1 VRTNKKGSKFSSE
14 FVTIQQNFQNK
25 FTIFGGLAMTN
36 TTLVDADIT
45 MSSKRRSLSF
55 PAWLVLICIVAFTV
69 LLAAG
74 AAIWKNA
81 PPVPE
86 VVRSQQQEIVFTK
99 AEIQAGQETYLAR
112 GGQHVGSIWGHG
124 SYLAPDWTA
133 DVLHRWGLATAGVLY
148 NDNPDFS
155 QADLEALPA
164 PEKASLQALISQEFK
179 TNRYDAETHD
189 LILTNAQTQGLKK
202 VFQDYQKLLAHGSA
216 IHSIPDGWFKDNTQ
230 IKNVTSF
237 FTWTAWA
244 AAANRPNAPFSYT
257 ANWPHDDLIGNQAPG
272 QFIIWSI
279 VSIIILIAG
288 IGVFLFVYLTQEEA
302 DEVQPVPKH
311 PAVRI
316 PTPSQKVTS
325 LFFGVAMTMFLVQI
339 IMGMFT
345 AHYAVEGEGFYGIP
359 LINFLPYAAS
369 RTWHLQLAVFWIA
382 TCWLAAGLYFAP
394 RFGGIE
400 PKFQALGNTILLGAL
415 ALVVV
420 GSMIGTWQ
428 AVTGVLDVK
437 NSFLWGHQGYEY
449 IELGRVWQLLLIG
462 GMVFWLWLM
471 YRAFKPA
478 LKKEKNPTGLSHF
491 FLYSAI
497 TIPLFYSVGLAYTN
511 RTPLSIA
518 EYWRWW
524 VVHLWVEGFFEVF
537 ATVVIAYLCSE
548 LGFLKKSS
556 ALRATYLTTMLYL
569 GSGVIGTLHHLYFS
583 GTPSFIAA
591 MGAVFSALEVVPLT
605 LIGFEVLKTLK
616 LSQAAEGFYRW
627 PLRFFIATCFW
638 NLVGAGVFGFLINP
652 PIVLYYSQGLN
663 TTPIHAHA
671 ALFGVYGCLA
681 LALMLFAL
689 REFVPEKAWN
699 EQLLRFCF
707 WMINGGLVGMLVLGL
722 IPNGFYQLAVS
733 INHGTW
739 FARSAEVIS
748 SPWMKWTV
756 WLRIPG
762 DIIFAIGAIAMFVFT
777 IRAIIAV
784 FRFPVKPRQIE
795 LPTAVGAG
803 STES

>member
-1 VRTNKKGSKFSSE
+1 
-14 FVTIQQNFQNK
+14 
-25 FTIFGGLAMTN
+25 MTD
-36 TTLVDADIT
+36 TTLVDADIA
-45 MSSKRRSLSF
+45 MSPKRRSLSL
-55 PAWLVLICIVAFTV
+55 PAWLVLICIIAFTA
-69 LLAAG
+69 LLLAG

-86 VVRSQQQEIVFTK
+86 IVRSQQQEIIFTK

-112 GGQHVGSIWGHG
+112 GGQHIGSIWGHG

-164 PEKASLQALISQEFK
+164 AEKASLQAQVSQEFK
-179 TNRYDAETHD
+179 TNRYDFETHE
-189 LILTNAQTQGLKK
+189 LILTNAQTEGLKK
-202 VFQDYQKLLAHGSA
+202 VFQDYQKLLAHGST
-216 IHSIPDGWFKDNTQ
+216 IHSIPEGWFKDNTQ
-230 IKNVTSF
+230 IRNVTSF

-244 AAANRPNAPFSYT
+244 AAANRPNAPLSYT
-257 ANWPHDDLIGNQAPG
+257 VNWPHDDLIGNQAPG

-279 VSIIILIAG
+279 VSVIILIAG
-288 IGVFLFVYLTQEEA
+288 VGIFLFVYLTQEET
-302 DEVQPVPKH
+302 DEVQPVPAR

-325 LFFGVAMTMFLVQI
+325 LFFGVAITMFLVQI

-400 PKFQALGNTILLGAL
+400 PKFQALGNTVLLGAL

-462 GMVFWLWLM
+462 GMIFWLWLM

-511 RTPLSIA
+511 HTPLSIA

-556 ALRATYLTTMLYL
+556 ALRATYLTTILYL
-569 GSGVIGTLHHLYFS
+569 GSGVVGTLHHLYFS

-591 MGAVFSALEVVPLT
+591 IGAVFSALEVVPLT

-616 LSQAAEGFYRW
+616 LSQEAEGFYRW

-652 PIVLYYSQGLN
+652 PIILYYSQGLN

-689 REFVPEKAWN
+689 REFVPENAWN
-699 EQLLRFCF
+699 ERLLRFSF

-762 DIIFAIGAIAMFVFT
+762 DIIFAIGAIAMFAFT
-777 IRAIIAV
+777 LRAIIAV
-784 FRFPVKPRQIE
+784 FRFPVQPRHTE
-795 LPTAVGAG
+795 LPAAIGAG
-803 STES
+803 TES